1 MRPSQ
6 AYPWT
11 PRRDGL
17 ALTVRL
23 TPKSARDAL
32 EGIEQ
37 LADGRAVLKAR
48 VRAVPEAGAAN
59 AALIRLL
66 AKALGLPASAVS
78 LESGAT
84 GRVKTLLLKG
94 DAGALEMRLG
104 AVLGLSAQA

>member
-1 MRPSQ
+1 MESARPW
-6 AYPWT
+6 A
-11 PRRDGL
+11 PRRGGV

-37 LADGRAVLKAR
+37 LADGRAVVKAR

-59 AALIRLL
+59 SALIRLL
-66 AKALGLPASAVS
+66 AEALAMPARAIK

-84 GRVKTLLLKG
+84 SRVKILLLEG
-94 DAGALEMRLG
+94 DAEVLDMRLAAIWG
-104 AVLGLSAQA
+104 QDSDSP